1 MRDEILT
8 VLSIC
13 QYCLLPDGVIIALV
27 CKVDEIM
34 ILFVSFLELV
44 DFRRKI
50 MNVLVEIYLKFY
62 YLKNT
67 FTALYF

>member
-1 MRDEILT
+1 MKYRRY
-8 VLSIC
+8 C
-13 QYCLLPDGVIIALV
+13 QYCVLLDGMLIALV

-50 MNVLVEIYLKFY
+50 INVLVEIYLKFY

-67 FTALYF
+67 FTTLYF